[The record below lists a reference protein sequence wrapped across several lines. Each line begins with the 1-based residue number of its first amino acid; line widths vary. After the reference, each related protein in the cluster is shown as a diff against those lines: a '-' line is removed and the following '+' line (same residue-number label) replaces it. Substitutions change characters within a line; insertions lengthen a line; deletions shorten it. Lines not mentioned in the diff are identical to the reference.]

1 VNLLDEL
8 ENLLLLCLCEKLAVA
23 GRPTCVCQHYG
34 GEEPPVGDRCSQEN
48 GANGQAW
55 IRREGSELVVDEDQ
69 ITFAGLPCGA
79 GSAWNTTIEL
89 GVYRCI
95 SAIPTEGGA
104 APAPEQY
111 AADRELL
118 AADRATLA
126 EILCCWPFAGEP
138 PEGYEFDLSGIAITG
153 ASIAPTGPSGSCAG
167 SILTLIVSSPLTVAV
182 PVATLVASVDADPE
196 DPTGQTA
203 VVTWRN
209 EPAAEVFVSR
219 PAGGG

>member
-1 VNLLDEL
+1 VNVLDEL
-8 ENLLLLCLCEKLAVA
+8 ENLLLLCLCEKLAAA
-23 GRPTCVCQHYG
+23 GRPACVCQHYG

-55 IRREGSELVVDEDQ
+55 VRRDGTRLAVDEEE
-69 ITFAGLPCGA
+69 ITCAGIPCGA
-79 GSAWNTTIEL
+79 GSAWNTAIEL

-95 SAIPTEGGA
+95 SAIPTEGGS
-104 APAPEQY
+104 APSPEQY

-126 EILCCWPFAGEP
+126 ELLCCWPFAGEA
-138 PEGYEFDLSGIAITG
+138 PEGFTTDMSGISILG
-153 ASIAPTGPSGSCAG
+153 AEIVPTGPSGSCAG
-167 SILTLIVSSPLTVAV
+167 SILTLTVVSALTVADPV
-182 PVATLVASVDADPE
+182 PSLFASVDAAPE
-196 DPTGQTA
+196 DPMGLTA

-209 EPAAEVFVSR
+209 EPTAEVFISG